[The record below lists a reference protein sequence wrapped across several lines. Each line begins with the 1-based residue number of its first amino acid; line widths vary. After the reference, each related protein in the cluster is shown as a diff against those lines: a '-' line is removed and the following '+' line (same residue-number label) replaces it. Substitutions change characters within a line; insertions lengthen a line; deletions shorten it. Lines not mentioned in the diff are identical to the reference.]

1 MFNTL
6 TKLIMDEQ
14 EIFNQIKE
22 LQKQR
27 TLLKKQDAA
36 LVYKINE
43 LRDKLEFKNIKKGY
57 YTDNHNLFCRVCDIK
72 NNIILV
78 YELDTIEPQ
87 RVIEE
92 TYCYETFTNTYCKEC
107 TREEYNKALD
117 KIVNYFKN
125 RLANFFSSAG
135 LLYGILYLIIT

>member
-1 MFNTL
+1 
-6 TKLIMDEQ
+6 MDEQ

-57 YTDNHNLFCRVCDIK
+57 YTDNHGLFGRVCSINDDSV
-72 NNIILV
+72 LV
-78 YELDTIEPQ
+78 YELDSAEPCLTKEIYS
-87 RVIEE
+87 RAHFKE
-92 TYCYETFTNTYCKEC
+92 TYYKKC
-107 TREEYNKALD
+107 TKEEYDNTLD
-117 KIVNYFKN
+117 KIVKHFKD
-125 RLANFFSSAG
+125 
-135 LLYGILYLIIT
+135 